1 MATTT
6 IEPHEIIGQTTA
18 HDDSGKRP
26 ALTSH
31 RFRAPWMLPL
41 AAVLLT
47 IATRTIYLVS
57 NRALF
62 SADEATTGIMVRQIL
77 GGHFYTYF
85 AGQHYGGTIEQYLEA
100 FWYIVLR
107 LPVNPLTL
115 RLPLVLI
122 SALTCYVT
130 YLTAKRIVGNPR
142 AIIAAL
148 LFAVVPWFNIVG
160 TTTSLGFY
168 VAAQFLA
175 IFSIYL
181 ALRITDGDSTQL
193 RWGIAFG
200 LCCGLALW
208 TSITTI
214 YLVLPAIVWV
224 APVAMRKFR
233 LSVSAFAALL
243 LGSAPLWVSTLIN
256 HTYPVPQ
263 SPINPIGV
271 LQRLGNLFGPI
282 AREYLGLTYAHARG
296 GLAYWLQVLVEV
308 CLIGLF
314 LRASWRHRSGI
325 LRVLTLKTEGR
336 DPINLLFLVP
346 VVVVVSYVSSASTWY
361 VGQPR
366 YIMTTY
372 PTFFIAIAYLCPTQ
386 LSKVARFVACTVV
399 AGCVALSLGYF
410 VTTTASPTLQQRDA
424 TLSRVISV
432 LVADHEHDVYAGYW
446 TAMPLEYL
454 ATNRVQVAVCI
465 GAIRFPAIQHSVAT
479 HGPPVYIGSSLDGSN
494 GVITRALKSH
504 HLRFRA
510 RRIGFV
516 TIYDHLSQGA
526 TPRRIG
532 L

>member
-6 IEPHEIIGQTTA
+6 IEPHEITGLTTA
-18 HDDSGKRP
+18 HNDSGKRL
-26 ALTSH
+26 ASTSPG
-31 RFRAPWMLPL
+31 FRAPWMLPL
-41 AAVLLT
+41 AAVVLT
-47 IATRTIYLVS
+47 IAVRTIYLVS

-77 GGHFYTYF
+77 GGHFYTYY

-100 FWYIVLR
+100 FWYVVLR

-142 AIIAAL
+142 AIIAAF
-148 LFAVVPWFNIVG
+148 LFAIVPWFNIVG

-181 ALRITDGDSTQL
+181 ALRVTDGHSSQVG
-193 RWGIAFG
+193 WGIAFG

-224 APVAMRKFR
+224 APVALRQLR
-233 LSVSAFAALL
+233 LSVSTLAALL
-243 LGSAPLWVSTLIN
+243 LGSAPLWVSTVIN

-263 SPINPIGV
+263 SPTNPIGV

-296 GLAYWLQVLVEV
+296 GLAYWLQILIEV

-314 LRASWRHRSGI
+314 LRACWRHRSGI
-325 LRVLTLKTEGR
+325 LRVLTLRGEGR
-336 DPINLLFLVP
+336 EPINMLFLIP
-346 VVVVVSYVSSASTWY
+346 VVVIVSYASSASTWY

-366 YIMTTY
+366 YVMATY
-372 PTFFIAIAYLCPTQ
+372 PAFFIAIAYLCPTQ
-386 LSKVARFVACTVV
+386 FSKAARVAACAVL

-410 VTTTASPTLQQRDA
+410 VTATASPTLQQRDA
-424 TLSRVISV
+424 TLSRVVSV
-432 LVADHEHDVYAGYW
+432 LVADHEQDVYAGYW
-446 TAMPLEYL
+446 TAMPLQYL
-454 ATNRVQVAVCI
+454 ATDRLQVAVCI
-465 GAIRFPAIQHSVAT
+465 GAIRFPSIQHAVAT
-479 HGPPVYIGSSLDGSN
+479 HGPPVYVGSSLDGSD
-494 GVITRALKSH
+494 GVITRALTSH

-510 RRIGFV
+510 RTIGFV
-516 TIYDHLSQGA
+516 TIYDDLSQGA